1 MPGNLFSVGGNCGPV
16 ARWMK
21 RRGGVW
27 GKQAG
32 RQCTCKSFSWIGA
45 AHFRNVSLG
54 LASVCRPTR
63 VIPLCMAS
71 SLVIS
76 GAEEF
81 SCSIDQSPIPTGKLL
96 VKMFRGGMN

>member
-32 RQCTCKSFSWIGA
+32 N
-45 AHFRNVSLG
+45 AHASHSPGSAQLISETSL
-54 LASVCRPTR
+54 
-63 VIPLCMAS
+63 
-71 SLVIS
+71 
-76 GAEEF
+76 
-81 SCSIDQSPIPTGKLL
+81 
-96 VKMFRGGMN
+96 